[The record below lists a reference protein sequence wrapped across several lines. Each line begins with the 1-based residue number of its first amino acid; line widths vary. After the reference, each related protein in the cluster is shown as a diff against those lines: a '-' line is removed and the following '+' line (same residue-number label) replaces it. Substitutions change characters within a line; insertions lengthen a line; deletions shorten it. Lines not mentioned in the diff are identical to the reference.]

1 MRKFSLLKLLVLA
14 IVALSSI
21 MQIEGCANIVP
32 PSGGPRDSLPPY
44 LIAARPIDS
53 ATNVHPK
60 EILVGF
66 NEYITTTSIQE
77 NLIISPTLKNMP
89 LIDARLNSIRIRIAD
104 TLLDNTTYSIQF
116 GNAIKDVNEGNVL
129 KNFTYV
135 FSTCEHLDTG
145 KIKGKVVLAESGK
158 VDSTYVVV
166 LHPAGRDSAIFKE
179 RPNYYTKLNGK
190 GEFVFNFL
198 PKGGYNIF
206 VVPNDYTKR
215 YDDSTKF
222 FAFLDSTISIETN
235 KDSIQLYAFQ
245 GAKKPIKTKLSS
257 ASKTT
262 KKNGA
267 VLKYSKDFDGSEQDI
282 LHPLHLTFETP
293 IHLNDSFSIV
303 LCDTFNKK
311 LAGANISIDS
321 AHPETIIV
329 SYPWKFSTKY
339 RLIIPQAS
347 IKDSLNNI
355 LVKTDTLAFI
365 TKPETA
371 YNSCKIKIIGYEKL
385 KNPILQLTQD
395 DKVKFSYPITSA
407 ILNIPILPVGE
418 YVLKLLLDIN
428 NNGKWDT
435 GAYYGKQKLQ
445 PEIVK
450 LFPTALNIR
459 ANWENEISLILNK

>member
-1 MRKFSLLKLLVLA
+1 MRKLSILKFLVLA
-14 IVALSSI
+14 IWALSSI
-21 MQIEGCANIVP
+21 MQLEGCANIVP
-32 PSGGPRDSLPPY
+32 PSGGPKDSLPPY

-53 ATNVHPK
+53 ALGVFPK

-116 GNAIKDVNEGNVL
+116 GNAIKDVNEGNIL

-135 FSTCEHLDTG
+135 FSTGNRLDTG
-145 KIKGKVVLAESGK
+145 KIMGKVVLAESGK
-158 VDSTYVVV
+158 VDSSFVVI
-166 LHPAGRDSAIFKE
+166 LHPAAKDSAIFKE

-190 GEFVFNFL
+190 GQFGFNFL
-198 PKGGYNIF
+198 PKGSYHIF
-206 VVPNDYTKR
+206 VLPNDYTKK

-222 FAFLDSTISIETN
+222 FAFLDSTISIETT

-245 GAKKPIKTKLSS
+245 GAKKPIKLKSSSTIKSTKR
-257 ASKTT
+257 T
-262 KKNGA
+262 GA
-267 VLKYSKDFDGSEQDI
+267 TLKYSKDFDGSEQDI

-293 IHLNDSFSIV
+293 IHFNDSFSIV

-355 LVKTDTLAFI
+355 LLKTDTLAFI
-365 TKPETA
+365 TKKEEA
-371 YNSCKIKIIGYEKL
+371 YNSATIKMKGFENL
-385 KNPILQLTQD
+385 KNPILQLSQE
-395 DKVKFSYPITSA
+395 DKVKFSFPIHSA
-407 ILNIPILPVGE
+407 LLTIKQLPLGE
-418 YVLKLLLDIN
+418 YTLTLLIDNN

-435 GAYYGKQKLQ
+435 GAYYGKQKRQ
-445 PEIVK
+445 PEMVK
-450 LFPTALNIR
+450 WFTTPLNIR

>member
-1 MRKFSLLKLLVLA
+1 MRKFSILKLGVLA
-14 IVALSSI
+14 IWALSSI
-21 MQIEGCANIVP
+21 MQLEGCANIVP

-53 ATNVHPK
+53 ALGVFPK

-66 NEYITTTSIQE
+66 NEFITTTSIQE
-77 NLIISPTLKNMP
+77 NLIVSPSLKNTP

-104 TLLDNTTYSIQF
+104 TLLDNTTYSIEF
-116 GNAIKDVNEGNVL
+116 GDAIKDVNEGNIL

-135 FSTCEHLDTG
+135 FSTGTRLDTG
-145 KIKGKVVLAESGK
+145 KIYGKVILAENGR
-158 VDSTYVVV
+158 VDSTFLVI
-166 LHPAGRDSAIFKE
+166 LQPAGKDSAIFKE

-190 GEFVFNFL
+190 GQFGFNFL
-198 PKGGYNIF
+198 PKSAYNIF
-206 VVPNDYTKR
+206 VLPNDYTKK

-222 FAFLDSTISIETN
+222 FAFLDSTISIETA
-235 KDSIQLYAFQ
+235 KDSLQLYAFQ
-245 GAKKPIKTKLSS
+245 GAKKPVKLKSSSTSKLPKKT
-257 ASKTT
+257 
-262 KKNGA
+262 GA
-267 VLKYSKDFDGSEQDI
+267 ILKYNKDFDGSQQDI

-293 IHLNDSFSIV
+293 IHFNDSFSIV

-311 LAGANISIDS
+311 LAGSSISIDT

-329 SYPWKFSTKY
+329 SHPWKFNTMY

-365 TKPETA
+365 TKNEEA
-371 YNSCKIKIIGYEKL
+371 YNNATIRIKGFENL
-385 KNPILQLTQD
+385 KNPILQLSQE
-395 DKVKFSYPITSA
+395 DKVKFSYPIVSA
-407 ILNIPILPVGE
+407 LLTIKQLPLGE
-418 YVLKLLLDIN
+418 YTLTLLIDNN

-445 PEIVK
+445 PEIVQWFTTP
-450 LFPTALNIR
+450 LSIR
-459 ANWENEISLILNK
+459 ANWENEINLILNK